1 MGKIDSFTIVF
12 QKSTP
17 IYMGG
22 ETLNGA
28 LNINVRER
36 LKINS
41 ININVIGASRVHW
54 YFYNTINL
62 IIY

>member
-1 MGKIDSFTIVF
+1 MGKIDSFAIIF
-12 QKSTP
+12 QKPTP

-22 ETLNGA
+22 ETLNGT

-41 ININVIGASRVHW
+41 VNINVIGASRVHW
-54 YFYNTINL
+54 YFKHF
-62 IIY
+62 IIYVI